1 MRGRVGGLAGDQPAR
16 TAGSQG
22 QHSQQG
28 ASAVLGGGV
37 PQGSQTLLE
46 LALVQGKAAGQRGA
60 AVLAHGGQQG
70 VGVGRTV
77 SGIAATQG
85 LGVTGL
91 LNVAARAGG
100 QQPDSRVIPMHGT
113 RQRKQQL
120 FADVMPFYVGQLVGQ
135 HVVCAIGSRARGG
148 QKYGMQR
155 ARHHGAAYQ
164 RRGDHARARPL
175 RQGTA
180 PAGVNRLCGA
190 ADADAP
196 DGIAAK
202 LIERNSQHTEVPRK
216 GQQVQPRCTDG
227 EAFQHRAVSRL
238 QLGAGHDVARGR
250 SHVGHTVGGA
260 LGDFLRKGGPAVQR
274 CGIHGHRRRGL
285 GHKRVQWHQKQHSQ
299 RDPQAAEPLRAVAFL
314 QPGRRG
320 QQCQRGQ
327 TQQNALHEQRSK
339 KCGEHGVDLL
349 CSTVVEDSFILQ
361 V

>member
-1 MRGRVGGLAGDQPAR
+1 
-16 TAGSQG
+16 
-22 QHSQQG
+22 
-28 ASAVLGGGV
+28 
-37 PQGSQTLLE
+37 
-46 LALVQGKAAGQRGA
+46 
-60 AVLAHGGQQG
+60 
-70 VGVGRTV
+70 
-77 SGIAATQG
+77 
-85 LGVTGL
+85 
-91 LNVAARAGG
+91 
-100 QQPDSRVIPMHGT
+100 MHGT

-120 FADVMPFYVGQLVGQ
+120 FGDVMPFYVGQLVGQ
-135 HVVCAIGSRARGG
+135 HVVCALGSRARGG

-175 RQGTA
+175 RQGAA
-180 PAGVNRLCGA
+180 PAGVNRLRGA

-202 LIERNSQHTEVPRK
+202 LIERNSQHAEVPRK
-216 GQQVQPRCTDG
+216 GQQVQPRCADS

-238 QLGAGHDVARGR
+238 QLGAGHDIARGR
-250 SHVGHTVGGA
+250 TALHGDHVGHTVGGA
-260 LGDFLRKGGPAVQR
+260 LGDFLRKGGLAVQR

-285 GHKRVQWHQKQHSQ
+285 GHKRVQRHQKQHRQ
-299 RDPQAAEPLRAVAFL
+299 RDPQTAEPLRAVAFL

-327 TQQNALHEQRSK
+327 AQQNALHEQRSK